1 MGITKTYN
9 RIRQNYFWTNMKAQI
24 TDVIGKCKKCQL
36 NKLVRKKI
44 KQPMVFTDTLGSSFD
59 KISLDIIGPLES
71 TEAWNKYML
80 TIQNLLTKFCVVI
93 PLPIADSISIV
104 KVFLKRLVYT
114 YGSFKIVVTGQSLFY

>member
-24 TDVIGKCKKCQL
+24 TDDIGKSKKCQL

-71 TEAWNKYML
+71 TEA
-80 TIQNLLTKFCVVI
+80 
-93 PLPIADSISIV
+93 
-104 KVFLKRLVYT
+104 
-114 YGSFKIVVTGQSLFY
+114 